1 MNKLKR
7 KIIKYIKTVRSTITP
22 VHHILYLDKKSGQ
35 KTSIAYIGWDKKL
48 QNYWQERIN
57 NHFEIYQKQS
67 KYLLKTAEWYL
78 NKRKDIDLAIADQ
91 NSVGKPDFKHHSEFL
106 LPKWMEMTIDL
117 DQALIKSKT
126 KDIVRRI
133 RKYGLEAE
141 FRNQREDV
149 DFFYSRMYSPLISQ
163 RHKSSA
169 EIADYRFFLDKFER
183 GNAQLLFITRNKET
197 IAAQFIE
204 KLENTYRIVSFGIL
218 DGRHDIQKM
227 GVHAALYYYA
237 LSHFKKS
244 GYKTILCGSSMPLA
258 FDGVT
263 QFKLRLGAK
272 PYVRDV
278 QQRSKYYIL
287 PDLHNKPVFQ
297 LMHSNPLFQVS
308 PRGLALSVFIDG
320 ELLPKK
326 QDFLKYYKMVKSENT
341 EKTMFHISTE
351 FEKIKRWI
359 QEENIKN
366 IELRSYDKNTD

>member
-1 MNKLKR
+1 MNRLKR
-7 KIIKYIKTVRSTITP
+7 KIIKHIKTARNTITP
-22 VHHILYLDKKSGQ
+22 VHHLLCLDKKSGQ
-35 KTSIAYIGWDKKL
+35 KTSIVFIGWDKKL
-48 QNYWQERIN
+48 RSYWLERIN
-57 NHFEIYQKQS
+57 NHFKIYQKQS

-78 NKRKDIDLAIADQ
+78 NKRKNIGLAIVDKNNVQ
-91 NSVGKPDFKHHSEFL
+91 ISVVERHPHFL
-106 LPKWMEMTIDL
+106 LPKWMEMVIDL
-117 DQALIKSKT
+117 DQALTKSKT

-149 DFFYSRMYSPLISQ
+149 DLFYFNMYAPLISQ
-163 RHKSSA
+163 RHKGSA
-169 EIADYRFFLDKFER
+169 EIADYRFFMDKFEH

-227 GVHAALYYYA
+227 GVHAALYYFA
-237 LSHFKKS
+237 LSHFQKS
-244 GYKTILCGSSMPLA
+244 GYKTVLCGSSMPLA

-297 LMHSNPLFQVS
+297 LMHSNPIFHVS

-320 ELLPKK
+320 ESIPEK
-326 QDFLKYYKMVKSENT
+326 QDFLKYYKTVKSENT
-341 EKTMFHISTE
+341 EKTMLHMSTDS
-351 FEKIKRWI
+351 EKIKRWI
-359 QEENIKN
+359 QEENIEN
-366 IELRSYDKNTD
+366 IELRNYDKNTD